1 VSDLT
6 SGVPAGMYPD
16 PEDPARSR
24 YWDGEIWAARSQ
36 IEELEVPSTVDEH
49 AAGLAQVR
57 RMARIGL
64 WTGII
69 GVLLGPLVGFGAGY
83 YYSTTI
89 PTGPQG
95 IQGPPGAPG
104 VQGFPG
110 PAGPVGPI
118 GIGLPGAAGL
128 DGLPG
133 PQGPQGADGDSG
145 PSLSGGYILIDGEF
159 SFNFCPR
166 GSFKKSTQ
174 IPISDFNGRLT
185 GDTLSVCE
193 IR

>member
-1 VSDLT
+1 MSEST
-6 SGVPAGMYPD
+6 TGVPAGMYPD

-145 PSLSGGYILIDGEF
+145 PSLSGGYILALRDF
-159 SFNFCPR
+159 VTFCPR
-166 GSFKKSTQ
+166 GTSRTDDD
-174 IPISDFNGRLT
+174 IPIVSSSGTLT
-185 GDTLSVCE
+185 RNTYITCR
-193 IR
+193 IN